1 MPGRARSLT
10 LILLVIVAVSSL
22 VLIRATASSRSE
34 KQPVGAR
41 VAPLPL
47 ADEPFSPSN
56 ARTED
61 GKLIPS
67 AQFFPAA
74 RCAGCHK
81 DTHDAWSESL
91 HRNAAREPFY
101 KESVDILQKQRG
113 IEFTRH
119 CESCHAP
126 VSLFSGALT
135 TGSKESRAM
144 DDEGVTCT
152 VCHSTTEV
160 RLDGT
165 GSYTVRRPALLV
177 RDDGTPVLGDV
188 PDEAILA
195 DVPAHRRAVM
205 RPLLKS
211 PEFCAACHK
220 SVVPPSL
227 NGYKFLRGFS
237 AYDEWQQS
245 GASRETVTP
254 FYRRD
259 HRADCR
265 SCHMPSIRSLD
276 DRAAKNGAIASHRWL
291 GANTAAPLF
300 YGQTKQVEET
310 IAFLTDKVLNV
321 DIFALKRGVSGE
333 LLAPLKNESENFINL
348 TPGEEVTAEVVIA
361 NRRAAHSFPPEL
373 RDMYEP
379 WVEFEVIDAGGKT
392 VFHSGFIKPD
402 GTLDESA
409 HVYKALLLD
418 TAGRPLTRH
427 QVWLGTAKAYDNFIN
442 PGRSDLARFRFRMP
456 DNLDQETPITLRAR
470 VNYRRFI
477 QEYTEYVL
485 KRQKVELTIPVVRM
499 AEAEVRIVARLS
511 SSVKAS
517 VSSNALDTARRWNDY
532 GISLMEQAQY
542 GAAAEAFR
550 RASALSPKDPDLL
563 VNASI
568 AEVRTEQYGLERGQ
582 IRKAARLL
590 EAALRLNPKD
600 PRTRF
605 FRAILLRSDG
615 KAQLAAAELSKI
627 AREFPRDREVQ
638 RQLALT
644 LYTLGRIAESRAAFE
659 AVLAVDPNDAGAYQ
673 FLSPIYASEGRR
685 EDAARANTLY
695 LQWRDDPL
703 ADFVGA
709 RFFAANPQWADERV
723 LSHSHGKDSPSR
735 PTLTGP
741 LAAPDK

>member
-1 MPGRARSLT
+1 MPNRVRSFKLM
-10 LILLVIVAVSSL
+10 LLAIAVVSFL
-22 VLIRATASSRSE
+22 ALIRATASDGGE
-34 KQPVGAR
+34 KGLVGPR
-41 VAPLPL
+41 VAPLPP

-135 TGSKESRAM
+135 TGSTESRAM

-160 RLDGT
+160 RIDGT

-177 RDDGTPVLGDV
+177 REDGTPVLGDI

-195 DVPAHRRAVM
+195 DVPAHRRAMM
-205 RPLLKS
+205 RPLLRT

-259 HRADCR
+259 QRADCR
-265 SCHMPSIRSLD
+265 TCHMPSVASLNDRS
-276 DRAAKNGAIASHRWL
+276 AKNGAIVSHRWL

-310 IAFLTDKVLNV
+310 ITFLMDKVLHV
-321 DIFALKRGVSGE
+321 DIFALRRGTSGE
-333 LLAPLKNESENFINL
+333 LFAPLETELQNFINV
-348 TPGEEVTAEVVIA
+348 TAGEEVTAEVVIA
-361 NRRAAHSFPPEL
+361 NRKAAHSFPPEL

-418 TAGRPLTRH
+418 SAGRPLTRH

-442 PGRSDLARFRFRMP
+442 PGRSDLARFRFRVP
-456 DNLDQETPITLRAR
+456 YDVGQAPITLRAR

-477 QEYTEYVL
+477 QEYTDYVL

-499 AEAEVRIVARLS
+499 AQAEVRIVGRQSARVEVPS
-511 SSVKAS
+511 SD
-517 VSSNALDTARRWNDY
+517 NAAHTARRWNDY

-550 RASALSPKDPDLL
+550 RASALNRRDPDLL

-568 AEVRTEQYGLERGQ
+568 AEIRTEQYGLERGQ

-590 EAALRLNPKD
+590 EAAIKLRPAD

-605 FRAILLRSDG
+605 FRALVWRSDG
-615 KAQLAAAELSKI
+615 KARLAAAELSKI

-638 RQLALT
+638 RQLAHT
-644 LYTLGRIAESRAAFE
+644 LYTLGRIAEARVAFE

-685 EDAARANTLY
+685 EDAARANKLY
-695 LQWRDDPL
+695 LLWRDDPL

-723 LSHSHGKDSPSR
+723 LSHSHGKHSPLR